1 MRHWLEVGRNELAGW
16 LAEAGQ
22 PAYRAEQFLRW
33 LHRER
38 AAGFTAMKN
47 LPLELRRI
55 LADAGSLRVLEERER
70 RTAPDGLTAKLLFA
84 APGNAI
90 LESVLIVEKRLS
102 RRTACLS
109 CMAGCPLGCRFCA
122 TGNLGFVRNL
132 TAGEI
137 IEQAYR

>member
-1 MRHWLEVGRNELAGW
+1 MRHWLEAGQEELAAR

-22 PAYRAEQFLRW
+22 PPYRAGQFLHW

-38 AAGFTAMKN
+38 SAGFEAMKN
-47 LPLELRRI
+47 LPRELRRI
-55 LADAGSLRVLEERER
+55 LAGGGSLRVLEERER
-70 RTAPDGLTAKLLFA
+70 RTSPDGLTAKLLFA
-84 APGNAI
+84 APENAL

-122 TGNLGFVRNL
+122 TGKLGFVRNL
-132 TAGEI
+132 TAG
-137 IEQAYR
+137 